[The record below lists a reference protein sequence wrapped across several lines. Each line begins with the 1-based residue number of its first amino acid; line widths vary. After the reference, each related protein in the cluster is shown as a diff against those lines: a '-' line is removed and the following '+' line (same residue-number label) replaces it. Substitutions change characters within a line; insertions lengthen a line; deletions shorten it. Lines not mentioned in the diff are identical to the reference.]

1 MRRVGVLTGL
11 AAEARLIR
19 RAATDTLPLLACA
32 GADCVRARREAEFL
46 IAGGAEALI
55 SFGLAGGLDPRHRAG
70 LVILGESVLLPSGG
84 SIATDRAWREA
95 VQAQAGGIDIAV
107 GPIAGSDELVAH
119 AVQKS
124 ALAARTGAAAVD
136 MESHVLAEAASAAG
150 LPLLVVRAIADT
162 ADQSLPPSVRGSIG
176 PDGRV
181 RVRSVAARLLA
192 SPRQVPHVLRLRRN
206 AVAALEALGRLVRL
220 AGAAL
225 FSVH

>member
-1 MRRVGVLTGL
+1 M

-19 RAATDTLPLLACA
+19 RAATDTVPLLACA
-32 GADCVRARREAEFL
+32 GADCVRARREAELL

-70 LVILGESVLLPSGG
+70 VVILGESVLLPSGR

-95 VQAQAGGIDIAV
+95 VQAQAVAGGINIAV
-107 GPIAGSDELVAH
+107 GAIAGSDELVVS
-119 AVQKS
+119 AVQKG

-150 LPLLVVRAIADT
+150 LPLLAVRAIADA
-162 ADQSLPPSVRGSIG
+162 ADQWLPPAVRGSIG

-181 RVRSVAARLLA
+181 RVLSVAARLLA
-192 SPRQVPHVLRLRRN
+192 SPRQLPHVLGLRRD
-206 AVAALEALGRLVRL
+206 AAAALEALGRLVRL